1 MFQVIKRE
9 GEVTD
14 FTLTKISDAIM
25 KAFNATDVQNNND
38 VVDLLALRVTAD
50 FQGKVKDDGIHVE
63 DIQDSVEKVLEQAGY
78 AEAAKAFILYRK
90 QREKMR
96 TMTSTILD
104 YKDVVNSYVKIED
117 WRVKENSTV
126 TYSVG
131 GLILSN
137 SGAVTANYWLSE
149 IYDQEIADAHRNAD
163 IHIHDLSMLTGYCA
177 GWSLKQLIT
186 EGLGGITGKITSAP
200 AAHLSV
206 LCNQMVNFLGIMQ
219 NEWAGAQAFSSFD
232 TYLAPFVK
240 VDNLSYKEVKKCIEA
255 FIYGVNTPSRWGT
268 QAPFSNITLDWT
280 VPSDLAELPAIVGGK
295 EMDFCYKDCKKEMD
309 MINKAFIETMIEG
322 DANGR
327 GFQYPI
333 PTYSITRDFDW
344 SDTEN
349 NRLLFEMTSKYGTP
363 YFSNYINSD
372 MEPSDVRSMCCRLR
386 LDLRELRKKTG
397 GFFGSGESTGSVGV
411 VTINMPRIAYLS
423 ATKDDFYKRLN
434 KMMDIAAR
442 SLKIKREVIT
452 KLLNEGLYPYTKR
465 YLGTFEN
472 HFSTIGLIGMNEVGL
487 NANWLRADMTD
498 KRTQEFTK
506 EVLNHMRNRLSDY
519 QEQYG
524 DLYNLEATPAES
536 TTYRLAK
543 HDRKRWPAI
552 KTAGKPGDTPY
563 YTNSSHLPV
572 DYTTDIFD
580 ALDIQDEL
588 QTLYTSGTVFHAFL
602 GEKLPDWRAAA
613 DLIRTIAENYKLPY
627 YTLSPTYSICKEH
640 GYLAGEQK
648 ICPHCGKVTEV
659 YSRITGYYR
668 PVQNWND
675 GKLQEYANRKEY
687 DVAHSTLKKPIVTM
701 VTLSDYDK
709 PKASVTV
716 EEPESIIYLFTTKT
730 CPNCKLAKEYLKGIN
745 YLLID
750 AEENMELAAKYGVM
764 QAPTLVV
771 VQGDQV
777 KKYVNAS
784 RIKQFADSFK
794 EVLV

>member
-1 MFQVIKRE
+1 MFQVIKRD
-9 GEVTD
+9 GEKVD
-14 FTLTKISDAIM
+14 FTLTKINDAIM
-25 KAFNATDVQNNND
+25 KAFHATQMQYSND
-38 VVDLLALRVTAD
+38 IVDLLALRVSAD
-50 FQGKVKDDGIHVE
+50 FQSKVKDNAVQVE
-63 DIQDSVEKVLEQAGY
+63 DIQDSVERVLGQAGY
-78 AEAAKAFILYRK
+78 EEVAKAYILYRK

-96 TMTSTILD
+96 TMKSTILD
-104 YKDVVNSYVKIED
+104 YKDVVNSYVKVED

-177 GWSLKQLIT
+177 GWSLKQLIK

-200 AAHLSV
+200 AKHLSV

-240 VDNLSYKEVKKCIEA
+240 ADNLSYGEVKKCIEA

-280 VPSDLAELPAIVGGK
+280 VPDDLAELPAIVGGQ
-295 EMDFCYKDCKKEMD
+295 EMDFTYRDCKKEME
-309 MINKAFIETMIEG
+309 MVNKAFIETMIEG
-322 DANGR
+322 DSNGR

-344 SDTEN
+344 SDNEN
-349 NRLLFEMTSKYGTP
+349 NRLLFEMTAKYGTP

-372 MEPSDVRSMCCRLR
+372 MQPSDVRSMCCRLR

-423 ATKDDFYKRLN
+423 SSKDEFFARLN
-434 KMMDIAAR
+434 HMMDVAAR
-442 SLKIKREVIT
+442 SLKIKRGVIT
-452 KLLNEGLYPYTKR
+452 KLLEEGLYPYTKR
-465 YLGTFEN
+465 YLGSFEN

-506 EVLNHMRNRLSDY
+506 EVLNHMRDRLSDY

-543 HDRKRWPAI
+543 HDKKRWPAI
-552 KTAGKPGDTPY
+552 KTAGNLGDTPY

-572 DYTTDIFD
+572 DFTTDIFD

-602 GEKLPDWRAAA
+602 GEKLPDWKAAA
-613 DLIRTIAENYKLPY
+613 NLVKTIAENYKLPY

-640 GYLAGEQK
+640 GYLAGEVK
-648 ICPHCGKVTEV
+648 KCPHCGQRTEI

-675 GKLQEYANRKEY
+675 GKLQEYANRTEY
-687 DVAHSTLKKPIVTM
+687 DVANSVLKRPMGAV
-701 VTLSDYDK
+701 VTLSNYAEDVEV
-709 PKASVTV
+709 SVRT
-716 EEPESIIYLFTTKT
+716 PENIKYLFTTKT
-730 CPNCKLAKEYLKGIN
+730 CPNCKAAKEYLRGES
-745 YLLID
+745 YVLID
-750 AEENMELAAKYGVM
+750 AEENMELAQRYGVM

-771 VQGDQV
+771 VNGSNH
-777 KKYVNAS
+777 KKYVNVS
-784 RIKQFADSFK
+784 NIKKYAESM
-794 EVLV
+794 VMV

>member
-1 MFQVIKRE
+1 MFQVIKRD
-9 GEVTD
+9 GSKAD
-14 FTLTKISDAIM
+14 FTLTKINDAIM
-25 KAFNATDVQNNND
+25 KAFTATQMSYNND
-38 VVDLLALRVTAD
+38 IIDLLALRVTAD
-50 FQGKVKDDGIHVE
+50 FQKKVENDEIHVE
-63 DIQDSVEKVLEQAGY
+63 DIQDSVERVLGQAGY
-78 AEAAKAFILYRK
+78 EEVAKAYILYRK

-96 TMTSTILD
+96 AMKSTILD
-104 YKDVVNSYVKIED
+104 YKDVVNSYVKVED

-149 IYDQEIADAHRNAD
+149 IYDEEIAEAHRNAD

-177 GWSLKQLIT
+177 GWSLKQLIK

-200 AAHLSV
+200 ARHLSV

-240 VDNLSYKEVKKCIEA
+240 VDNLSYPEVKKCIEA

-280 VPSDLAELPAIVGGK
+280 VPDDLAELPALVGGV
-295 EMDFCYKDCKKEMD
+295 EMDFKYKDCKKEMD
-309 MINKAFIETMIEG
+309 MVNKAFIETMIEG
-322 DANGR
+322 DSNGR

-333 PTYSITRDFDW
+333 PTYSITKDFDW

-349 NRLLFEMTSKYGTP
+349 NRLLFEMTAKYGTP

-372 MEPSDVRSMCCRLR
+372 MQPSDVRSMCCRLR

-423 ATKDDFYKRLN
+423 ANKDEFYARLN
-434 KMMDIAAR
+434 HMMDIAAR
-442 SLKIKREVIT
+442 SLKIKRGVIT

-487 NANWLRADMTD
+487 NANWLRADMSD
-498 KRTQEFTK
+498 PRTQEFTK
-506 EVLNHMRNRLSDY
+506 EVLNHMRERLADY

-543 HDRKRWPAI
+543 HDRKRWPGI

-572 DYTTDIFD
+572 DYTVDIFD

-602 GEKLPDWRAAA
+602 GEKLPDWKAAA
-613 DLIRTIAENYKLPY
+613 SLVRTIASNYKLPY

-640 GYLAGEQK
+640 GYLAGEVK
-648 ICPHCGKVTEV
+648 VCPHCGAKTEV

-668 PVQNWND
+668 PIQNWND
-675 GKLQEYANRKEY
+675 GKLQEYANRTEY
-687 DVAHSTLKKPIVTM
+687 DIAHSSLKRPTRSV
-701 VTLSDYDK
+701 VTLSNFAEEVDVK
-709 PKASVTV
+709 V
-716 EEPESIIYLFTTKT
+716 EQPQNIKYLFTTKT
-730 CPNCKLAKEYLKGIN
+730 CPNCKLVKEYLKN
-745 YLLID
+745 VPYVTID
-750 AEENMELAAKYGVM
+750 AEENMELARRYGVM

-771 VQGDQV
+771 VNGDSH

-784 RIKQFADSFK
+784 NIKKYVDQLT
-794 EVLV
+794 LVGVE

>member
-1 MFQVIKRE
+1 
-9 GEVTD
+9 
-14 FTLTKISDAIM
+14 
-25 KAFNATDVQNNND
+25 
-38 VVDLLALRVTAD
+38 
-50 FQGKVKDDGIHVE
+50 
-63 DIQDSVEKVLEQAGY
+63 
-78 AEAAKAFILYRK
+78 
-90 QREKMR
+90 
-96 TMTSTILD
+96 
-104 YKDVVNSYVKIED
+104 
-117 WRVKENSTV
+117 
-126 TYSVG
+126 
-131 GLILSN
+131 
-137 SGAVTANYWLSE
+137 
-149 IYDQEIADAHRNAD
+149 
-163 IHIHDLSMLTGYCA
+163 
-177 GWSLKQLIT
+177 
-186 EGLGGITGKITSAP
+186 
-200 AAHLSV
+200 
-206 LCNQMVNFLGIMQ
+206 
-219 NEWAGAQAFSSFD
+219 
-232 TYLAPFVK
+232 
-240 VDNLSYKEVKKCIEA
+240 
-255 FIYGVNTPSRWGT
+255 
-268 QAPFSNITLDWT
+268 
-280 VPSDLAELPAIVGGK
+280 
-295 EMDFCYKDCKKEMD
+295 
-309 MINKAFIETMIEG
+309 
-322 DANGR
+322 
-327 GFQYPI
+327 
-333 PTYSITRDFDW
+333 
-344 SDTEN
+344 
-349 NRLLFEMTSKYGTP
+349 
-363 YFSNYINSD
+363 

-675 GKLQEYANRKEY
+675 GKAQEYKNRTLY
-687 DVAHSTLKKPIVTM
+687 DITHSQLKKVHTSMMTM
-701 VTLSDYDK
+701 KGDEVEIQ
-709 PKASVTV
+709 PVASHK
-716 EEPESIIYLFTTKT
+716 YLFTTST
-730 CPNCKLAKEYLKGIN
+730 CPNCRMAKKMLEGEELEI
-745 YLLID
+745 ID
-750 AEENMELAAKYGVM
+750 AEQNPELVKQYGIR
-764 QAPTLVV
+764 QAPTLVITDGAKV
-771 VQGDQV
+771 R
-777 KKYVNAS
+777 KYVNAS
-784 RIKQFADSFK
+784 NIQKYVD
-794 EVLV
+794 EELD